1 VTGASEHHASV
12 HRASEH
18 GADTRT
24 RLLDAAMRLFIERGF
39 GKVTVR
45 DITAAA
51 RANLAA
57 VSYHFRDKAGLYEEV
72 LALGLQSVQEMN
84 AEMMLPREGHS
95 PEERLRYYVRQYLPR
110 IIRTDRRGGF
120 YQLLKHEMSDPT
132 PVARTYVRQAIM
144 PRIEFLIEIVREMLG
159 EAASDARVQQCVMS
173 IQAQCLFFLPD
184 PFKNMVAGD
193 WQPNSDERIR
203 EVADHIAD
211 FSLAGIR
218 AIAGARRGPRVRP
231 R

>member
-1 VTGASEHHASV
+1 MDASV
-12 HRASEH
+12 HSVSEH

-24 RLLDAAMRLFIERGF
+24 RLLDAAMRLFTERGF

-51 RANLAA
+51 HANIAA

-72 LALGLQSVQEMN
+72 LALGLQSAQQMN
-84 AEMMLPREGHS
+84 AQVMLPKEGHA

-110 IIRTDRRGGF
+110 IVRTDRPGGI

-132 PVARTYVRQAIM
+132 PMARTYVRQAIM
-144 PRIEFLIEIVREMLG
+144 PRVEFLIEIVREIVG
-159 EAASDARVQQCVMS
+159 ETATDARVQQCVMS

-184 PFKNMVAGD
+184 PFKNMVAEG
-193 WQPNSDERIR
+193 WQPDTDERIR

>member
-1 VTGASEHHASV
+1 VTDASV
-12 HRASEH
+12 QHGSEH
-18 GADTRT
+18 GADTRA
-24 RLLDAAMRLFIERGF
+24 RLLDAAMRLFTERGF

-45 DITAAA
+45 DITTAA

-72 LALGLQSVQEMN
+72 LALGLQSAQAMN
-84 AEMMLPREGHS
+84 AEVMLPEEGHS

-110 IIRTDRRGGF
+110 IIRSDRRGGI

-132 PVARTYVRQAIM
+132 PMARTYVRQAIM
-144 PRIEFLIEIVREMLG
+144 PRIELLIEIVREMLG
-159 EAASDARVQQCVMS
+159 ETGTDASVQQCVMS

-184 PFKNMVAGD
+184 PFKDLVAEG
-193 WQPNSDERIR
+193 WQPTTDERIR

-218 AIAGARRGPRVRP
+218 ARALDRHATRVRP

>member
-1 VTGASEHHASV
+1 MTS
-12 HRASEH
+12 ASEH
-18 GADTRT
+18 GADTRA
-24 RLLDAAMRLFIERGF
+24 RLLDAATRLFTERGF

-72 LALGLQSVQEMN
+72 LALGLRFAQELN
-84 AEMMLPREGHS
+84 AETMLSREGHT

-110 IIRTDRRGGF
+110 IIHSDRRGGI
-120 YQLLKHEMSDPT
+120 YQLLKHEMADPT
-132 PVARTYVRQAIM
+132 PLAATYVRQAIM
-144 PRIEFLIEIVREMLG
+144 PRIEFLIEIVRELLG
-159 EAASDARVQQCVMS
+159 DAATDERVQRCVTS

-184 PFKNMVAGD
+184 PFKNLVAGNWRPD
-193 WQPNSDERIR
+193 TDERVR
-203 EVADHIAD
+203 EMADHITD

-218 AIAGARRGPRVRP
+218 AIAVARRGPRVRP